1 MYYRLKMVNLDGTYE
16 YSRIVSVQL
25 PQQKS
30 NLLFYPNPA
39 KTDIT
44 IQVANE
50 TATDFNVNITDVF
63 GKVWLQKNISTTYG
77 TTNNLDISLLPA
89 GNYFLTTNVKGA
101 VEYQRLTV
109 VR

>member
-1 MYYRLKMVNLDGTYE
+1 MK
-16 YSRIVSVQL
+16 
-25 PQQKS
+25 
-30 NLLFYPNPA
+30 
-39 KTDIT
+39 IT
-44 IQVANE
+44 NE

-77 TTNNLDISLLPA
+77 TTNSLDIRILPA
-89 GNYFLTTNVKGA
+89 GNYFLTTNVKGV